1 MSDQAST
8 HPSSPAAPPAWADI
22 EAAGGIHAW
31 VTAELDRRGLI
42 ESVDTA
48 SLSGEERKRFKAR
61 REEERRVRRTL
72 RAQAW
77 AAYRRAHLVHVGVG
91 VFYHDTPDADRY
103 DLADPEERRRD
114 NELPALPDVQA
125 LAKALNVPIPRL
137 RWLVYHRE
145 VDTGTHYRR
154 WIVPKRD
161 GGTRLISA
169 PKPDLKRI
177 QRWIAASITEH
188 LPVHGAAHGFLA
200 GRSTVTNAAV
210 HGGASV
216 VVKLDLRD
224 FYPSITLPRVKG
236 VFRKAGYGEQVATVL
251 ALLCTEP
258 PREELV
264 IEGVTYHVAVG
275 PRSLPQG
282 APTSPSIT
290 NTLALRLDAR
300 MSGLARKLGLRYT
313 RYADDLTFSWH
324 DGARAP
330 VGKLIDAV
338 RRIAADEGFAVHEKK
353 TRVMRAGRRQKVTGL
368 VVNGAGKSPG
378 KRGDGREGASG
389 AATPPARVPRT
400 LVRQLRA
407 AIHHR
412 EHGRPGKGESLD
424 VLRGW
429 AAYVYMT
436 DPVKGRAFLDR
447 IAALPA
453 LPAEPAGNVPAPGDH
468 A

>member
-1 MSDQAST
+1 MSHQAST
-8 HPSSPAAPPAWADI
+8 NPSGSAAPQPAWADI

-48 SLSGEERKRFKAR
+48 SLSSEERKRFKAR
-61 REEERRVRRTL
+61 RDEERRVRRML

-77 AAYRRAHLVHVGVG
+77 ASYRRAHLVHVGTG

-103 DLADPEERRRD
+103 DVSDPDERRRD

-125 LAKALNVPIPRL
+125 LAMAVEVQIPRL

-154 WIVPKRD
+154 WTVPKRD
-161 GGTRLISA
+161 GGARLISA

-177 QRWIAASITEH
+177 QRWIARSITEH

-210 HGGASV
+210 HSGASV
-216 VVKLDLRD
+216 VIKLDLRD

-264 IEGVTYHVAVG
+264 IDSITYHVAVG

-290 NTLALRLDAR
+290 NTLALRLDSR
-300 MSGLARKLGLRYT
+300 MAGLARKLGLRYT

-324 DGARAP
+324 EGAKAP
-330 VGKLIDAV
+330 VGKVIDAV

-353 TRVMRAGRRQKVTGL
+353 TRIMRSGRRQKVTGL
-368 VVNGAGKSPG
+368 VVNGAGKN
-378 KRGDGREGASG
+378 GAG
-389 AATPPARVPRT
+389 APPARVPRT

-436 DPVKGRAFLDR
+436 DPVKGRSFLDR
-447 IAALPA
+447 LAALPD
-453 LPAEPAGNVPAPGDH
+453 LPAEPAGTAPASGEH